1 LEEQSFPSSSSS
13 SSRVSSP
20 NSEEKNICVRDSKD
34 WVRIDP
40 DFEEEDEY
48 FSGRFSQIRR
58 SKKFT
63 QFGF

>member
-1 LEEQSFPSSSSS
+1 
-13 SSRVSSP
+13 VSSP